1 MAGRDVGA
9 QVGRIN
15 SKLKGWSNYFRI
27 GTVSKA
33 YRNIN
38 SHTRYRVRQWLC
50 AKFKEQSQGKQ
61 RFSDHYLHQKLGLH
75 QLERTSRQRFVCE
88 RV

>member
-15 SKLKGWSNYFRI
+15 RKLKGWSNYFRL

-33 YRNIN
+33 YRNVD
-38 SHTRYRVRQWLC
+38 SHVRHQVRHWLSV
-50 AKFKEQSQGKQ
+50 KFKVRGQATARSPDQ
-61 RFSDHYLHQKLGLH
+61 HLYQKLGLYR
-75 QLERTSRQRFVCE
+75 LPGT
-88 RV
+88 